1 MNMLGQ
7 TKMSTLPKERGV
19 GMKIAVVS
27 PIGMSPPVI
36 TAFVDY
42 LGGVKDLVVITTTNE
57 KVKQGYELV
66 KIVLMMKY
74 PKTRVHEVEI
84 PFEDV
89 STEEQNFE
97 FMRIAGRIIKNQR
110 EKYGSDVVYL
120 NVAGGRKNMC
130 ITLSIL
136 GQFLNVDGIFHI
148 VSPDVKIV
156 NEMLENLRSD
166 IERISIAESEEEKIK
181 IYKEKE
187 RIFNSLM
194 FPRDYQVIRIPT
206 IPIPPDYMRRLVD
219 ILYNEKIEDLT
230 ASERYML
237 INHGLIDRVGKK
249 FKVSDF
255 GRKFAEV
262 LVR

>member
-1 MNMLGQ
+1 
-7 TKMSTLPKERGV
+7 
-19 GMKIAVVS
+19 MKIAVVS
-27 PIGMSPPVI
+27 PIGMSPPVV

-42 LGGVKDLVVITTTNE
+42 LGHVKDLVVITTTNE

-66 KIVLMMKY
+66 KIALMMKY

-166 IERISIAESEEEKIK
+166 IERIYLAKNEKDKIK

-187 RIFNSLM
+187 RLFNSLM
-194 FPRDYQVIRIPT
+194 FPKDFEVIRIPT
-206 IPIPPDYMRRLVD
+206 IPIPVDYMKRLVD
-219 ILYNEKIEDLT
+219 ILYNERLEDLT
-230 ASERYML
+230 ISEKEML
-237 INHGLIDRVGKK
+237 IRHGLIERVGTKY
-249 FKVSDF
+249 KVLDF
-255 GRKFAEV
+255 GRKFVGV
-262 LVR
+262 LVK